1 MSAADEATLKRIL
14 SNRSVE
20 GVIVTNGERQLQYTS
35 LDHNVTFSI
44 ASKLFSFGD
53 IARLTIRDIDPE
65 DDLLTFRIR
74 TREKEMMV
82 IMPND
87 GAKVI
92 GIQKL
97 NLPSSPLLKKQQ
109 NDDEYSENFA
119 KDDLKKQ

>member
-1 MSAADEATLKRIL
+1 
-14 SNRSVE
+14 
-20 GVIVTNGERQLQYTS
+20 
-35 LDHNVTFSI
+35 
-44 ASKLFSFGD
+44 
-53 IARLTIRDIDPE
+53 
-65 DDLLTFRIR
+65 
-74 TREKEMMV
+74 MMV